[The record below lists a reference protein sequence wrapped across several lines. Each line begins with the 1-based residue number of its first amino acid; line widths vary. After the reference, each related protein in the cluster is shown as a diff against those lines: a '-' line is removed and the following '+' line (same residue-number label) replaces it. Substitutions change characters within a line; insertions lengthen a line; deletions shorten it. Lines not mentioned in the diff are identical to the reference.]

1 MARVVVTYVADKEW
15 DGRTMEIIQDDP
27 TEAELAHYEEVRDV
41 LLDQVGPGK
50 KLGLFGASYNGQ
62 AERDWYL
69 RTEAV
74 KEVLVERDAQGVLD
88 DGDEDAWGL

>member
-1 MARVVVTYVADKEW
+1 MARVVVVYVADREW
-15 DGRTMEIIQDDP
+15 DGRTMDIVLDDP

-41 LLDQVGPGK
+41 LLAEVGPGK

-62 AERDWYL
+62 PRRDWYL

-74 KEVLVERDAQGVLD
+74 KEVRVERDVQDAL
-88 DGDEDAWGL
+88 DEDAWEL